1 MKDAFSIGVACL
13 GFGLYAK
20 YTMALP
26 DDGENGIR
34 VILAFGVAFCAG
46 ALCRGILE
54 RLGR

>member
-20 YTMALP
+20 YTMVLP